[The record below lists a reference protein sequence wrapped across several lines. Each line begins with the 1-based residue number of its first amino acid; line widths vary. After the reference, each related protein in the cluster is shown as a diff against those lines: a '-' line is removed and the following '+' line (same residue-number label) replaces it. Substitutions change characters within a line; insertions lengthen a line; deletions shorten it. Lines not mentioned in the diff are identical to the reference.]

1 MTDSFPTIVQ
11 RAIADISEHGFDT
24 ESRIEFWLGELRK
37 SAQAYLMSEAEMT
50 ERLRDA
56 LGAIY
61 ARLIDKGQ
69 YARYHQG
76 VGQFTVNKMR
86 PYLRAELDRRIYASA
101 NLISLNRDESI
112 KATLRR
118 FQGWATSVPA
128 GGDRDGSRAETAKSV
143 KKSLQQMPFVERR
156 VIIDQGHKLT
166 GAINEII
173 ATDGGAI
180 AVIWRSH
187 WREANYNFRKD
198 HKERDGH
205 VYLIRDSWAHKDKL
219 VQPGP
224 DGYYDEITAVAQE
237 PFCRCWGVYIY
248 SVRRLPDDMV
258 TPKGRA
264 SLEAAQK
271 AMAQ

>member
-86 PYLRAELDRRIYASA
+86 PYLRAELDRRIMASA
-101 NLISLNRDESI
+101 ELIKLNRRETID
-112 KATLRR
+112 ATLRR
-118 FQGWATSVPA
+118 FQGWTTSIPA
-128 GGDRDGSRAETAKSV
+128 GGSRAEDKREAAANI
-143 KKSLQQMPFVERR
+143 KKSLRSMPFIDRR
-156 VIIDQGHKLT
+156 VIIDQGMKLT
-166 GAINEII
+166 SSINKII
-173 ATDGGAI
+173 AEDGGAI
-180 AVIWRSH
+180 AGMWRSH
-187 WREANYNFRKD
+187 FKELNYNYRKS
-198 HKERDGH
+198 HKERDH
-205 VYLIRDSWAHKDKL
+205 RVYLVRGNWAEKEGL
-219 VQPGP
+219 VKPGP
-224 DGYYDEITAVAQE
+224 DGYTDQITEPAQE
-237 PFCRCWGVYIY
+237 IYCRCWYVWIY
-248 SVRRLPDDMV
+248 SPRRLPENML
-258 TPKGRA
+258 TEKG
-264 SLEAAQK
+264 K
-271 AMAQ
+271 ATLAKSVA